1 MNQPAPQPGHP
12 VSRFLSPYTCD
23 TEYLEGSVISTT
35 SAGSPVATSSV
46 AQVPS
51 TSSAVLSSTTPLAQ
65 PTSGSTST
73 ISAISSSS
81 IPLVQPTQRVEQPDD
96 DDSDDDEP
104 TPAPGIVGK
113 RAAAAARFPF
123 HKVYRR
129 QTNVTSAVRAVGI
142 SPIPEPTDNT
152 TIASLQVVG
161 LVGSG
166 PVTLSRE
173 CVSVLRWP
181 LQTYVQQ

>member
-1 MNQPAPQPGHP
+1 M
-12 VSRFLSPYTCD
+12 
-23 TEYLEGSVISTT
+23 ISTT

-46 AQVPS
+46 AQSAQVVP
-51 TSSAVLSSTTPLAQ
+51 VLSSTTPLAQ

-81 IPLVQPTQRVEQPDD
+81 IPLVQPTQRVERPDD
-96 DDSDDDEP
+96 DGDESDDEGSEDGDDDSDSDDDEP
-104 TPAPGIVGK
+104 KPAPGIVGK

-123 HKVYRR
+123 HQVYRR